1 MGRRPAKHKDE
12 GAQARRRGGAL
23 SNAAGTLKAE
33 QRKAEQAKRG
43 KPSAI
48 ASITR
53 RFVVQAAGDAAA
65 KRWDRAYRK
74 ALETGVTLDDVAAV
88 LLARLVVLTEQIA
101 KAEVDAKTSASQM
114 GSINREIKDLAEAY
128 REQGRALPDEVT
140 FRWELVSAAQA
151 AGVVPAGEPPEDA
164 PPIERRKDVGDLL
177 ESE

>member
-1 MGRRPAKHKDE
+1 MQVDLLDVLRPHE
-12 GAQARRRGGAL
+12 HQYRVLCAR
-23 SNAAGTLKAE
+23 
-33 QRKAEQAKRG
+33 Q
-43 KPSAI
+43 
-48 ASITR
+48 
-53 RFVVQAAGDAAA
+53 RFVLFIGGIGSGKTQCGAMWAV
-65 KRWDRAYRK
+65 KK

>member
-1 MGRRPAKHKDE
+1 MGRRPARHTDAGE
-12 GAQARRRGGAL
+12 HARRRGGDL
-23 SNAAGTLKAE
+23 SNAAGSLKAE
-33 QRKAEQAKRG
+33 QRRAEKDKRSQ
-43 KPSAI
+43 PTAI
-48 ASITR
+48 AGITR

-151 AGVVPAGEPPEDA
+151 TGVVPAGEPPEDA
-164 PPIERRKDVGDLL
+164 PPIEHRDDVGDLL

>member
-53 RFVVQAAGDAAA
+53 RFVVQAAGDTAA
-65 KRWDRAYRK
+65 KRWDRAFAK

-88 LLARLVVLTEQIA
+88 LLARLVVLTEQI
-101 KAEVDAKTSASQM
+101 KRAEVDAKTSASQM

-140 FRWELVSAAQA
+140 FRWEVAATAQA
-151 AGVVPAGEPPEDA
+151 SGVVPAGEPPKDA
-164 PPIERRKDVGDLL
+164 PVVEHRDDVGDLL